1 MAHTIADLM
10 GRVEVS
16 FGNGGLR
23 APADQL
29 SDAVVYAFVRAFLEH
44 LRRSGHT
51 RHARNV
57 LVAGDLRPT
66 TGRMMR
72 AVAAAIA
79 DFGSFPL
86 SGGRIPAPALAHY
99 AMREQIPGILV
110 TGSHLPASHNGLKF
124 FRPDGEAGRSDESAI
139 RQENVNLPSERF
151 DAEVQMQGGIPLG
164 QVDYSI
170 GYAFDERLLTF
181 FPDQNL
187 KGWRIGVLEQS
198 TTAREHLARLLELM
212 GATVVRLGR
221 SEKFLALD
229 TESMPQG
236 LEQAA
241 PKWVDKNHLDALVSS
256 DADGDRP
263 MMTDHAGRWLRGDTI
278 GMLAARYL
286 GADTV
291 VTPHTSTSAVE
302 TSRWFRSVHRT
313 RVASPDLIHGL
324 AEAAA
329 AGPDRTIIGFA
340 AHGGLI
346 TSRPLHRGRHALPAL
361 PSRDGLLPILA
372 VLHQAAERRCALHEL
387 VDEMPARFT
396 DSIRLDG
403 FGAELVSDAIHDF
416 KNRGDAAR
424 TQLSAALNLDST
436 IRRIT
441 TEDGIRGK
449 TENGDVI
456 HLRPSGNTRSLRVYV
471 EAGSREAA
479 RALRDHVAAAIR
491 ENWDGGAG

>member
-1 MAHTIADLM
+1 M

-29 SDAVVYAFVRAFLEH
+29 SDAVVYAFVRAFLDH
-44 LRRSGHT
+44 LRRAGHM

-86 SGGRIPAPALAHY
+86 NAGRIPAPALAHY
-99 AMREQIPGILV
+99 AMREQMPGILV
-110 TGSHLPASHNGLKF
+110 TGSHLPAGHNGLKF
-124 FRPDGEAGRSDESAI
+124 FRSDGEAGRSDESAI
-139 RQENVNLPSERF
+139 RQEAVVLPSERF
-151 DAEVQMQGGIPLG
+151 DAEAEMQGGIPLG
-164 QVDYSI
+164 GVNHDI

-181 FPDQNL
+181 FPDQEL

-198 TTAREHLARLLELM
+198 TTAREHLVRLLELM
-212 GATVVRLGR
+212 GATVIRLGR

-229 TESMPQG
+229 TESLPAG

-241 PKWVDKNHLDALVSS
+241 PKWVAKNRLDALVSA

-263 MMTDHAGRWLRGDTI
+263 LMTDHEGRWLRGDAI

-286 GADTV
+286 GADSV

-302 TSRWFRSVHRT
+302 SSGWFGSVYRT

-324 AEAAA
+324 VQAAA
-329 AGPDRTIIGFA
+329 EGRDRTVVGFA

-346 TSRPLHRGRHALPAL
+346 TGHALHRGQYELPPL
-361 PSRDGLLPILA
+361 PSRDGLLPIFA
-372 VLHQAAERRCALHEL
+372 ILHQAAERHCAIHEL
-387 VDEMPARFT
+387 VDEMPPRFT
-396 DSIRLDG
+396 DSLRLDG
-403 FGAELVSDAIHDF
+403 FGDELVSNAIRDF
-416 KNRGDAAR
+416 KNQGDQAR
-424 TQLSAALNLDST
+424 LQLTAALNLDST

-441 TEDGIRGK
+441 TRDGIRGEV
-449 TENGDVI
+449 ENGDVI

-491 ENWDGGAG
+491 ANWDESPG